1 VSGENQKAHLPKPH
15 TPKNDDAAGWSDLA
29 RSHAVADP
37 KVFELESLLAYA
49 SPAKKTFTRNTADLF
64 ARQNSANR
72 PSKSFH
78 DLSATS
84 VGLLTNVATGGWR
97 KDLSLLTEN
106 WNSQPTSGLEFF
118 QLTPANNA
126 TFTRPVNGPDYRL
139 PGSLL
144 YPVEVYFL
152 IKGDDYIHPLCE
164 TQWRHDPRSR
174 ALVFVMPDKS
184 RRAPRIF
191 SFSDYR
197 QEPEK

>member
-1 VSGENQKAHLPKPH
+1 MLWFNLTDK
-15 TPKNDDAAGWSDLA
+15 
-29 RSHAVADP
+29 AVAG
-37 KVFELESLLAYA
+37 KI
-49 SPAKKTFTRNTADLF
+49 
-64 ARQNSANR
+64 
-72 PSKSFH
+72 
-78 DLSATS
+78 
-84 VGLLTNVATGGWR
+84 GGHR
-97 KDLSLLTEN
+97 ITLK
-106 WNSQPTSGLEFF
+106 
-118 QLTPANNA
+118 
-126 TFTRPVNGPDYRL
+126 
-139 PGSLL
+139 PGSREVVKEPRSGKGD